1 MIVYLAVLA
10 GSLLLLGWSLLT
22 FGPILTPLMLAAA
35 LGVVIGVV
43 LVLRQRLR
51 RAPVWIVIDG
61 SNVLY
66 WRDETPSL
74 HTVRQCVEGLVRNGW
89 SPLLWF
95 DANVGYLVGSQ
106 YMGPHE
112 LSRALRYPA
121 SHINVAPKGTPAD
134 PLLIEQAEELGARI
148 VTNDRFRDWVET
160 YPQVADP
167 DLFLRGSASGE
178 GVSLR
183 FAEEPARKRA

>member
-1 MIVYLAVLA
+1 MIASLTLLAA
-10 GSLLLLGWSLLT
+10 SLLLLGWSLLT
-22 FGPILTPLMLAAA
+22 FGSILTPALLAAT

-43 LVLRQRLR
+43 LVLRFRLR
-51 RAPVWIVIDG
+51 KAPIWIIIDG

-66 WRDETPSL
+66 WREETPNL
-74 HTVRQCVEGLVRNGW
+74 QTVRQCVEGLVRNGW
-89 SPLLWF
+89 TPLLWF
-95 DANVGYLVGSQ
+95 DANVGYLVGSR

-121 SHINVAPKGTPAD
+121 SLINVAPKGTPAD
-134 PLLIEQAEELGARI
+134 PLLIEQAGDLGARI

>member
-1 MIVYLAVLA
+1 M
-10 GSLLLLGWSLLT
+10 LT
-22 FGPILTPLMLAAA
+22 FGSILTPALLVAA
-35 LGVVIGVV
+35 LGVVVGVV
-43 LVLRQRLR
+43 LVLRFRLR
-51 RAPVWIVIDG
+51 AAPVWIVIDG

-66 WRDETPSL
+66 WRDETPNL

-89 SPLLWF
+89 TPLLWF

-134 PLLIEQAEELGARI
+134 PLLIEQAGDLGARI

-160 YPQVADP
+160 YPQVADAG
-167 DLFLRGSASGE
+167 LFLRGSASDQ

-183 FAEEPARKRA
+183 FADEPARKRA

>member
-1 MIVYLAVLA
+1 MVVSLVLLAA
-10 GSLLLLGWSLLT
+10 SLLLLGWSLLT
-22 FGPILTPLMLAAA
+22 FGSILTPALLVAA
-35 LGVVIGVV
+35 LGVVVGVV
-43 LVLRQRLR
+43 LVLRFRLR
-51 RAPVWIVIDG
+51 AAPVWIVIDG

-66 WRDETPSL
+66 WRDETPNL

-89 SPLLWF
+89 TPLLWF
-95 DANVGYLVGSQ
+95 DANVGYLVGSH

-134 PLLIEQAEELGARI
+134 PLLIEQAGDLGARI

-160 YPQVADP
+160 YPQVADAG
-167 DLFLRGSASGE
+167 LFLRGSASDQ

-183 FAEEPARKRA
+183 FADEPARKRA